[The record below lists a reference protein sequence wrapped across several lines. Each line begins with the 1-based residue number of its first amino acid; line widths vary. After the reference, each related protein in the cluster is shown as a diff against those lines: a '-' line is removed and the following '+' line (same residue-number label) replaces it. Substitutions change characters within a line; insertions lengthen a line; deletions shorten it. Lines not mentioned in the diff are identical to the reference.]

1 MATLAKHLMT
11 AEEFLGIE
19 FDGEARFELDNGVV
33 RMMAGGLAVHARV
46 QSSVMIA
53 LGMKLRGTGCT
64 PYGPDMAVTTH
75 KLSVRYPDITIYCDK
90 GSPEDD
96 QLKAFDDPKLIVE
109 VLSESTRREDI
120 KVKLP
125 EYRQIASLNAILY
138 IDPEDKTVHLET
150 RDPTRGW
157 AVTTPEVGE
166 GITLPLHG
174 IVLEWAD
181 IFGHGQS

>member
-46 QSSVMIA
+46 QSNVMIS
-53 LGMKLRGTGCT
+53 LGIKLRGTGCT

-90 GSPEDD
+90 DSPADD
-96 QLKAFDDPKLIVE
+96 RLKAFDDPKLIVE

-125 EYRQIASLNAILY
+125 EYRRITSLDAILY
-138 IDPEDKTVHLET
+138 IDPEDKTVHLEI
-150 RDPTRGW
+150 RDDVRGW
-157 AVTTPEVGE
+157 MVKTPDSGE
-166 GITLPLHG
+166 SLTLPLHG
-174 IVLEWAD
+174 IVLEWND
-181 IFGHGQS
+181 IFGRAG